1 MKNITSKTAIFL
13 TTALGLIGCQSPPNT
28 TVNTNVSVNSN
39 VLSNANFANAN
50 MNMASS
56 NSTTTGVSVES
67 SEPEKYQ
74 ATVTLKLE
82 TGGAQ
87 TTVVPPITAQVARS
101 GGDRRMEFSLPNG
114 EKIIYLDRG
123 GVQLLV
129 APQRKQYAE
138 ITKESTGFDVRRLLM
153 PEEIVT
159 RAKNV
164 KGVERVG
171 EEKFAGRDAIK
182 YRYNAV
188 TDTKSQA
195 GSVATDSVIYV
206 DKETSLPLRSETFS
220 ESQNSSVNGVK
231 SLRFVTEMSNLST
244 TVDPAQFA
252 EPTDFKK
259 VAPEE
264 IRGQVELIFKVLGGF
279 LQQAMG
285 ANSGAIPNP
294 AANANV
300 NAAPTATAKQ

>member
-1 MKNITSKTAIFL
+1 MKNITSKTAIIVM
-13 TTALGLIGCQSPPNT
+13 TALGLAGCQSPPNT
-28 TVNTNVSVNSN
+28 TVNTNVSANSN
-39 VLSNANFANAN
+39 ALSNANFANSN

-56 NSTTTGVSVES
+56 NSQTTGVSIES

-87 TTVVPPITAQVARS
+87 PTVVPPITAQVARS

-114 EKIIYLDRG
+114 EKIVYLDRG
-123 GVQLLV
+123 GVQYLV

-153 PEEIVT
+153 PEQIVSQV
-159 RAKNV
+159 KNI

-171 EEKFAGRDAIK
+171 EEKFAGRDAVK

-188 TDTKSQA
+188 TETKSQA
-195 GSVATDSVIYV
+195 GNVATDSVIYV
-206 DKETSLPLRSETFS
+206 DKETNLPLRSETLS
-220 ESQNSSVNGVK
+220 ESQNSSVSGVK

-244 TVDPAQFA
+244 MVDPAQFA

-264 IRGQVELIFKVLGGF
+264 IRGQVDLIFRVLGGF
-279 LQQAMG
+279 LQQTMG
-285 ANSGAIPNP
+285 ANSGTNP
-294 AANANV
+294 NANTNA
-300 NAAPTATAKQ
+300 NAAPTATARP